1 VEVVDI
7 PAAIVALQTAMKHQ
21 DERDAQAQ
29 QVAQAR
35 GEDTSHEGTVSL
47 RQRVVPF
54 IAMLQRS
61 LDEQHPI
68 VWGV

>member
-1 VEVVDI
+1 
-7 PAAIVALQTAMKHQ
+7 VALQTAMKQQ

-29 QVAQAR
+29 HTAQAR
-35 GEDTSHEGTVSL
+35 GEDTSHEDTVSL
-47 RQRVVPF
+47 RQRAVPF
-54 IAMLQRS
+54 IAMLQRC